1 MFAKDE
7 VCWFPMRVTY
17 NREMSVKRELDALG
31 IENFVPMHYE
41 LRENNGARKRVL
53 VPAIHNLI
61 FVRSTQ
67 DMLTEL
73 KNTRRE
79 LMPLRYIV
87 RHTLE
92 DGRVEIIVVPDR
104 QMENFRR
111 VAGVETDDVM
121 FLDCNEYIC
130 RVGRRVRIVQGP
142 FAGVEGVIKRI
153 KNNKHVVVQVEGLAA
168 VAITFVPPS
177 LLEAVD

>member
-1 MFAKDE
+1 
-7 VCWFPMRVTY
+7 
-17 NREMSVKRELDALG
+17 
-31 IENFVPMHYE
+31 
-41 LRENNGARKRVL
+41 
-53 VPAIHNLI
+53 
-61 FVRSTQ
+61 
-67 DMLTEL
+67 
-73 KNTRRE
+73 
-79 LMPLRYIV
+79 MPLRYIV

-104 QMENFRR
+104 QMENFMR

>member
-1 MFAKDE
+1 
-7 VCWFPMRVTY
+7 MRY
-17 NREMSVKRELDALG
+17 EYEKSESFSIKRKL
-31 IENFVPMHYE
+31 I
-41 LRENNGARKRVL
+41 
-53 VPAIHNLI
+53 PAVHGLI
-61 FVRSTQ
+61 FVHSPRKR
-67 DMLTEL
+67 LTEL
-73 KNTRRE
+73 KRSTPALE
-79 LMPLRYIV
+79 PLRYMTNHFATNFTNQIL
-87 RHTLE
+87 T
-92 DGRVEIIVVPDR
+92 VPDR
-104 QMENFRR
+104 QMENFMR